1 MNSESIHH
9 TAMIV
14 ADSKEWQMRA
24 RQCFKRAITQQRP
37 QFREDNE
44 ARAYGYI
51 ALLRAIGYS
60 VDYDSKGLPVFQEP
74 SEYRLLTKDVID
86 KIKTIKDQIKAV
98 SERRI
103 RV

>member
-1 MNSESIHH
+1 MNESIHH

-24 RQCFKRAITQQRP
+24 RQCLKRSITQQRP
-37 QFREDNE
+37 EFRADNE
-44 ARAYGYI
+44 ARAFGYI
-51 ALLRAIGYS
+51 ALLRTIGYS
-60 VDYDSKGLPVFQEP
+60 VDYDNKGLPVFTQP
-74 SEYRLLTKDVID
+74 SEYRLVTKDVID
-86 KIKTIKDQIKAV
+86 KINKIKDQIKAI